1 MHTSADRV
9 RFDPFELDL
18 SSSELRK
25 GPTRLKVPYQS
36 IEILKALLERP
47 GGLVTRDELRQRLWA
62 SNTVVDFEH
71 GLNAAIRRLR
81 EALGD
86 SADSPRFVETLPK
99 RGYRFIAEIDTT
111 PAPARATP
119 DPDGEAA
126 NRSLP
131 IAEASA
137 DRFKAP
143 AAAANE
149 SSQRSQRAWTWRL
162 GLAASAVVIIGIAV
176 WMNARPQRLDSVR
189 RQAQVQVVPITSN
202 RGLEVDPSLSPD
214 GNQVAFAWEGESGDD
229 LDIYVKLV
237 DGATLVQLTKHRGT
251 ERAPVWSPDGRRIA
265 FLREVGFARS
275 AVVVVPALP
284 GGHERHLTEIAAI
297 PVRDPSLAANWL
309 AWAPNGEA
317 LVFADEESPAS
328 GFRIFMCSVETC
340 ERQQLTH
347 PEATFG
353 DIAPALSPDGHRLA
367 FVRRGSGAETGQVFV
382 QDLAGARP
390 VGEPRAVTSDQR
402 VSNVTW
408 THDGKSLIYDTARS
422 GLWRVALDG
431 GEPEPILTNARASRP
446 AIDRNGRRLVF
457 QLTTTDMN
465 IWRMREPAHDATRS
479 ESAHQPLISSTFFD
493 TSPQFS
499 SDGSRIT
506 FISFR
511 TGAPEVWIARSDGA
525 DQIRLTTIGGPA
537 VGSPRWSPAGD
548 EIAFDTTRNGGYNIS
563 VVNVHDGRIRD
574 ITNDRSTNLRPSWS
588 RDGQWIYFSSGR
600 SGERQLWKARS
611 SGGAAMPITKNGGFE
626 AFESPDG
633 KHLYYVRTD
642 VTKPENIGIWQVPV
656 DGGAEVRLVDQGV
669 RGTFAVTK
677 NGIVIVDLFAKP
689 ATISFYSFASR
700 RLDRIGQL
708 PAGSRIA
715 PSKIAVSPDGKWILY
730 VQYDQWGSDIQMIEG
745 SW

>member
-18 SSSELRK
+18 RSSELRK

-47 GGLVTRDELRQRLWA
+47 GELVTRDALRQRLWP

-99 RGYRFIAEIDTT
+99 RGYRFIGEIDRAPT
-111 PAPARATP
+111 PARGAPAAA
-119 DPDGEAA
+119 GEET
-126 NRSLP
+126 SLPLP
-131 IAEASA
+131 IAEVSTGP
-137 DRFKAP
+137 FKT
-143 AAAANE
+143 
-149 SSQRSQRAWTWRL
+149 RRAWRL
-162 GLAASAVVIIGIAV
+162 WLAVSAVVIIAIAV
-176 WMNARPQRLDSVR
+176 SMSGRFQRFDPVR
-189 RQAQVQVVPITSN
+189 RQAQIQIVPITSY

-214 GNQVAFAWEGESGDD
+214 GNHLAFAWEGESGDD

-237 DGATLVQLTKHRGT
+237 DGGTPVQLTHHRGM

-265 FLREVGFARS
+265 FLREVSFARS

-284 GGHERHLTEIAAI
+284 GGPERHLTEVATI
-297 PVRDPSLAANWL
+297 PVTDPSLAANWL
-309 AWAPNGEA
+309 VWVPSGES

-328 GFRIFMCSVETC
+328 GSRIFMCSVESC
-340 ERQQLTH
+340 ERQRLTH
-347 PEATFG
+347 PGAMFG
-353 DIAPALSPDGHRLA
+353 DIAPALSPDGHQLA
-367 FVRRGSGAETGQVFV
+367 FVRRGSGAQVGQVFV
-382 QDLAGARP
+382 QNLAGARP
-390 VGEPRAVTSDQR
+390 VGEPRPATRDKR

-408 THDGKSLIYDTARS
+408 THDGKSLIYDTADRGKFS
-422 GLWRVALDG
+422 LWRVALDG
-431 GEPEPILTNARASRP
+431 GEPESIVTNVRASRP
-446 AIDRNGRRLVF
+446 SIDRNGRRLVF

-465 IWRMREPAHDATRS
+465 IWRMRAPAHDAARS
-479 ESAHQPLISSTFFD
+479 ESAHQALISSTLFD
-493 TSPQFS
+493 SSPQFS
-499 SDGSRIT
+499 SDGGRIT

-525 DQIRLTTIGGPA
+525 EETPLTSIGGPA
-537 VGSPRWSPAGD
+537 VGSPRWSPTGD

-563 VVNVHDGRIRD
+563 VVNVNDGRIRD

-611 SGGAAMPITKNGGFE
+611 SDGGAIQVVTKKGGFE

-633 KHLYYVRTD
+633 NHLYYVRA
-642 VTKPENIGIWQVPV
+642 KPEDVGIWQVPV
-656 DGGAEVRLVDQGV
+656 NGGDEVRVVDQGV
-669 RGTFAVTK
+669 RSSFAVTK
-677 NGIVIVDLFAKP
+677 NGIFIIDLFAKP
-689 ATISFYSFASR
+689 AATVSFYSFASR
-700 RLDRIGQL
+700 RLQRIGQL
-708 PAGSRIA
+708 PAGSRMA
-715 PSKIAVSPDGKWILY
+715 PSKIAVSPDEKWILY